1 MRAWKSQ
8 RELATHFHSLH
19 VPGSPLALANVWD
32 PASAR
37 IVAATGASAIATT
50 SAGLAWGLGAA
61 DGNFLDRELMIEQ
74 LARIVAAVTS
84 ESTAL
89 PVTADIESGFGA
101 TAAEV
106 AETVTRVLETG
117 AVGVNIEDAQPASA
131 AASEPLRPIAE
142 QAERLAA
149 ARAAAERA
157 GIPLYLNA
165 RIDVFLRRV
174 GEESDRL
181 GATLE
186 RARAYLDAGAS
197 GVFVLG
203 IGDPET
209 VICRAFTAGL
219 GRPGQRHRPA
229 GRALGR
235 GARQARRRPDQ
246 HGRGHR
252 RGRVRAGGPGRA
264 GTAWRGDLRVGARDD
279 GLRRTQCA

>member
-1 MRAWKSQ
+1 MTSQ
-8 RELATHFHSLH
+8 RELAAYFHTLH
-19 VPGSPLALANVWD
+19 IAGSPLTLANVWD

-37 IVAATGASAIATT
+37 IVAAAGARAIATT

-61 DGNFLDRELMIEQ
+61 DGNHLDRELMLGQ

-106 AETVTRVLETG
+106 GETVARVLETG

-131 AASEPLRPIAE
+131 SSGEPLRPVAE

-149 ARAAAERA
+149 AREAAERA
-157 GIPLYLNA
+157 GVPLYLNA
-165 RIDVFLRRV
+165 RIDVFLRQV

-181 GATLE
+181 AATLD

-203 IGDPET
+203 ALDAET
-209 VICRAFTAGL
+209 IAALAAGVDAPVNVT
-219 GRPGQRHRPA
+219 GKP
-229 GRALGR
+229 
-235 GARQARRRPDQ
+235 
-246 HGRGHR
+246 
-252 RGRVRAGGPGRA
+252 GGPSVAELGKLGVARISMGAGIAEAAYALVDRAARELLGA
-264 GTAWRGDLRVGARDD
+264 GTYEAVRETMDYATIN
-279 GLRRTQCA
+279 GLMKGEA